1 MLSKKDIVCPENL
14 LGIAKTKG
22 PAKAVIVNAIKPVS
36 IESAKQAVDANL
48 IIPVFIGDKSVID
61 NNAKRLNWDISKYE
75 IINEPDENSTAPI
88 AAKLASEGKVK
99 IIVKGHIHTDVL
111 MKAVLKRDL
120 NLIGKKRLSHIWH
133 MTLEKNDKP
142 FIITDGALNVLPKLE
157 TKMHILKN
165 SVDFAKRIGISRP
178 KVSVLSATEEV
189 LDSMP
194 SSIDAKE
201 LTKRAKEEGIDA
213 DVYGPSIPMMFDV
226 QDARPLSENVDGKS
240 KMKPVENYGVKILSI
255 GFFTKPDQAVIWR
268 GPMASKALN
277 QLIWDSHWGEL
288 DYMIVD
294 LPPGTGDIHL
304 SLVQAIP
311 LTGAIVVSTP
321 QDIALADAKKG
332 VNMFQMDSIDVPVVG
347 IVENMS
353 YFVPQDLPE
362 KKYYIFGKDGAK
374 NLADQLDIKLLAQI
388 PIVQSLREASDA
400 GRPAVLQKNTEISN
414 SFINFAN
421 EVVKVIDLS
430 LIHISEPTRLL
441 SIGCGGV
448 VV

>member
-1 MLSKKDIVCPENL
+1 MNKLELNKKNIEDVFSQ
-14 LGIAKTKG
+14 
-22 PAKAVIVNAIKPVS
+22 AVIN
-36 IESAKQAVDANL
+36 
-48 IIPVFIGDKSVID
+48 GT
-61 NNAKRLNWDISKYE
+61 
-75 IINEPDENSTAPI
+75 NE
-88 AAKLASEGKVK
+88 KLAQKNTLLNVQVFGDEAVLDLEVQNPTLQYKKKVEQTCIDLIANKFDSNSKVK
-99 IIVKGHIHTDVL
+99 INLKIKKIEQDNKIKGSPIPGVKNII
-111 MKAVLKRDL
+111 AVSSGKGGVGKSTISANLAVALAQL
-120 NLIGKKRLSHIWH
+120 NY
-133 MTLEKNDKP
+133 
-142 FIITDGALNVLPKLE
+142 
-157 TKMHILKN
+157 
-165 SVDFAKRIGISRP
+165 
-178 KVSVLSATEEV
+178 KVGL
-189 LDSMP
+189 
-194 SSIDAKE
+194 
-201 LTKRAKEEGIDA
+201 IDA
-213 DVYGPSIPMMFDV
+213 DIYGPSMPIMFDLV
-226 QDARPLSENVDGKS
+226 GEAPKAVEVDGKK
-240 KMKPVENYGVKILSI
+240 KMKPLENYNVKMVSM
-255 GFFTKPDQAVIWR
+255 GFFTQANQAIVWR

-362 KKYYIFGKDGAK
+362 KKYYIFGRDGAK

-421 EVVKVIDLS
+421 EVVKVIDQRNNS
-430 LIHISEPTRLL
+430 LPSTEAVKITNMK
-441 SIGCGGV
+441 GCS
-448 VV
+448 